1 MKNTFGIEI
10 VTSKLPINLENLLR
24 QRQVEGERI
33 ETKAGWVR
41 EAVSP
46 KLESAS
52 VHLNGGVAVS
62 TIDPIP
68 NS

>member
-1 MKNTFGIEI
+1 M
-10 VTSKLPINLENLLR
+10 TSKLTINLENLLH
-24 QRQVEGERI
+24 QRQVESERI
-33 ETKAGWVR
+33 ETKAGWNPD
-41 EAVSP
+41 AVSP
-46 KLESAS
+46 LLERAS